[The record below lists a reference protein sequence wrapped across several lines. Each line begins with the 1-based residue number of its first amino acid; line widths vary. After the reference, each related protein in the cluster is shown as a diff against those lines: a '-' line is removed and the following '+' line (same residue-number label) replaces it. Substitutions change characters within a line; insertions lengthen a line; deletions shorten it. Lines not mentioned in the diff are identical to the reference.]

1 MDYFVVWLI
10 FILFF
15 LFLFLNFIFNFLPD
29 YGRKKDE
36 ERKKEK
42 VKQEVERHKQEHSN
56 ELKRIGNT
64 QEYQDFLK
72 VVVRHFDKEVI
83 NKHSESFGV
92 TVSYNDAKLGTRNML
107 IEEYDFEEKGFKLK
121 SPRDFVEK
129 LEIDLKKRY
138 PDFDYKQNYF
148 TAYNSGERIPKWSI
162 TISIPKTEIPKP
174 LKQI

>member
-1 MDYFVVWLI
+1 MDYFWVWLI
-10 FILFF
+10 FIL

-29 YGRKKDE
+29 YERKKDE

-42 VKQEVERHKQEHSN
+42 AKQEVERHKQEHSN

-72 VVVRHFDKEVI
+72 VVVRHFDKEGI
-83 NKHSESFGV
+83 NNHSESFGV

-107 IEEYDFEEKGFKLK
+107 EYDFEEKGFTLK

-129 LEIDLKKRY
+129 LEMDLKKRY

-148 TAYNSGERIPKWSI
+148 TAYNSGERIPKRSI